1 MSLGRGPVTRGAKIT
16 TSCPRRRRM
25 RAIATQLRCS
35 PPAGNKLTIP
45 NAMRRTLF
53 PCIDRSFPPA
63 ADGAHPEDSPCCS
76 SGKFML
82 RHRSFFGSCQ
92 NFASLNSE
100 LFAID
105 IAVGVLLKATR
116 QCCQRGTMIRLVL
129 FDFDG
134 TLVDS
139 NALKRACM
147 RATVAKLPGGLP
159 ALEAARRLGGN
170 RYALLAEV
178 ARLLD
183 PAGAPSAIAR
193 RGRALAGAYTRCCA
207 RAIAAAPERRGA
219 RSALA
224 ALKARGIRIWLNSA
238 TPHSDLLAIVRGRG
252 LLPWLDGVV
261 GRAGFQ
267 NGEPAGRPR
276 GRAGRPGP
284 GPHGGRRTR
293 RSRSR
298 ARAGHVFR
306 RDHRR

>member
-1 MSLGRGPVTRGAKIT
+1 
-16 TSCPRRRRM
+16 
-25 RAIATQLRCS
+25 
-35 PPAGNKLTIP
+35 
-45 NAMRRTLF
+45 MRRTLF
-53 PCIDRSFPPA
+53 PCIDRSFPPT
-63 ADGAHPEDSPCCS
+63 ADGAHPEESLCCS

-170 RYALLAEV
+170 RYALFAEV

-193 RGRALAGAYTRCCA
+193 RGRALAAAYTRCCA

-252 LLPWLDGVV
+252 LLPWLDGVLGGPASKTANLRAALAVERVAPGQALMV
-261 GRAGFQ
+261 GDGPDDLEAARALGTFFVAITAE
-267 NGEPAGRPR
+267 NRIGGEGPFAMRDLARLPALVDRIRSRPVHAPR
-276 GRAGRPGP
+276 GANRVR
-284 GPHGGRRTR
+284 
-293 RSRSR
+293 R
-298 ARAGHVFR
+298 ARKP
-306 RDHRR
+306 